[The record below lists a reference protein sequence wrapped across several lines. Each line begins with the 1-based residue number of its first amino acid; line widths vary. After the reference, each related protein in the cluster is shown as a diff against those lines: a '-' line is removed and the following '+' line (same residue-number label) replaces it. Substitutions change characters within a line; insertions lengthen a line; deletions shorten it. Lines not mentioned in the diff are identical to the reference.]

1 MVIEESEGNYWSC
14 VEVRIG
20 VEQARRQLFAA
31 LDSLEG
37 TKSIVWDKS
46 LMRKVQQFA
55 SPQLFKQ
62 HDVAEHLAL
71 NNYKSVQSAHVVF
84 FLSPTL
90 NALDSLCAYIDKA
103 SNPSTVLYQVFFIPE
118 AWYVI
123 REKLKEREN
132 GHYWKRLES
141 VKEIPLV
148 WFPRDGECLSL
159 SQPELPS
166 RLLLNGDWTYLHR
179 CAVALFNLLQIQASP
194 SIPIYSRGQWA
205 EDVARMT
212 HKLRAN
218 SEQTPQNSSQSSL
231 QFNRIVLIDRWLD
244 PLSPMLTQLTYAG
257 LLDELFEI
265 GINASLS
272 VSKCDFEENAQLDP
286 FDQIDI
292 QLDEELFHRLKHV
305 HINAMGIE
313 LSKILQEIR
322 EDENYDKE
330 KMSVAEYQLLV
341 KKMPRILKR
350 KKSAGQHMR
359 LAEMS
364 RSELSQKLSDIVKI
378 QKELLF
384 SSNSDKM
391 VPFIEELIIE
401 DGNLN
406 DVLRLIAVHS
416 LTAGGL
422 KTTVLQQYRR
432 MIWQS
437 YGIEALN
444 KFMKMQKMG
453 LVREKGG
460 SGKMACEHTPLL
472 FQQMNKQYDLL
483 PEHVNEM
490 TPNDTAYAYSGYASL
505 LVRIIE
511 EGIKLRWAAWNKI
524 GEEIFPNDN
533 SQVALFVVGGLT
545 RAEIA
550 SLRLLP
556 QISLILTSSVTTG
569 AKLLEN
575 ITDI

>member
-1 MVIEESEGNYWSC
+1 MVIEESEGNYWNC

-132 GHYWKRLES
+132 GHVRMFFNF
-141 VKEIPLV
+141 V
-148 WFPRDGECLSL
+148 F
-159 SQPELPS
+159 

-212 HKLRAN
+212 HKLR
-218 SEQTPQNSSQSSL
+218 SIFQEQALQNSSQSSL

-265 GINASLS
+265 GINANLS

-364 RSELSQKLSDIVKI
+364 RSELYQKLSDIVKI

-460 SGKMACEHTPLL
+460 SGKMACEHAPLL